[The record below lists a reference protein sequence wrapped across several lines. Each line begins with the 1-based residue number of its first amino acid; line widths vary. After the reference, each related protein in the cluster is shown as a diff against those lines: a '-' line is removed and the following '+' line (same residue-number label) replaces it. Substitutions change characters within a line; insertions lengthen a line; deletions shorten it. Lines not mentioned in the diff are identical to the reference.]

1 MTAQTPAQTPAIEE
15 HPDIAALRARY
26 DRVAETP
33 TAQLV
38 DGLTLLTGLYLAMSP
53 WVVGF
58 TSDSPGLTAS
68 NLFSGVAVALLALG
82 FASAYGRTHGITW
95 VTAVIGAWTIIAP
108 WLVNGPTP
116 DNSAIAN
123 NVITGALCLLFGLA
137 MASVGMRAST
147 RRGMQRPGTRPD
159 MGPDMGREMG
169 SGMGRGRP

>member
-1 MTAQTPAQTPAIEE
+1 MTAQTPTIEE

-58 TSDSPGLTAS
+58 TGDSPGLTAS

-95 VTAVIGAWTIIAP
+95 VTAVIGVWTIIAP

-116 DNSAIAN
+116 DNSAIASN
-123 NVITGALCLLFGLA
+123 IIAGALCLLFGLG
-137 MASVGMRAST
+137 MASVGMRAGS
-147 RRGMQRPGTRPD
+147 R
-159 MGPDMGREMG
+159 
-169 SGMGRGRP
+169 SGMRRAQR

>member
-1 MTAQTPAQTPAIEE
+1 MTAQTPTIED

-58 TSDSPGLTAS
+58 TGDSPGLTAS
-68 NLFSGVAVALLALG
+68 NLLSGVAVALLALG

-95 VTAVIGAWTIIAP
+95 VTAVIGVWTIIAP

-116 DNSAIAN
+116 DNSAIASN
-123 NVITGALCLLFGLA
+123 IIAGALCLLFGLG
-137 MASVGMRAST
+137 MASVGMRA
-147 RRGMQRPGTRPD
+147 GTR
-159 MGPDMGREMG
+159 
-169 SGMGRGRP
+169 SGMRRAQR